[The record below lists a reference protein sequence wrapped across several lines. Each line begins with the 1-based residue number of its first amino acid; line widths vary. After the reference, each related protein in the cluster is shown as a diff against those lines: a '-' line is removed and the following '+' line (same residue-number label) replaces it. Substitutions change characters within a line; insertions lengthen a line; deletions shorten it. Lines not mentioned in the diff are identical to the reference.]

1 MAGVSKREQLLAAAA
16 EVFNET
22 GYHSARVEDIAT
34 RAGIGKGTVY
44 EYFDSKRQLFEESIF
59 YVLEK
64 YLRETMEGA
73 DAIPDP
79 VGKLRGVISMQA
91 SLMDRNRNIASLL
104 VKNTVDVH
112 REMLDRLIDFRERVL
127 DFIAGIIDQGIKKG
141 VFRPVDPR
149 LAAILF
155 MGMLQEA
162 ETICYIGSRIS
173 SRTIDAMMDYMIN
186 GIGK

>member
-1 MAGVSKREQLLAAAA
+1 
-16 EVFNET
+16 
-22 GYHSARVEDIAT
+22 
-34 RAGIGKGTVY
+34 
-44 EYFDSKRQLFEESIF
+44 
-59 YVLEK
+59 
-64 YLRETMEGA
+64 MEGA

-91 SLMDRNRNIASLL
+91 SLMDRNRVIASLL

-112 REMLDRLIDFRERVL
+112 KEMLDRLIDFRERVL
-127 DFIAGIIDQGIKKG
+127 DFIAGIIDEGIKKG

-155 MGMLQEA
+155 MGMLLEA

>member
-1 MAGVSKREQLLAAAA
+1 MAEISKREQILAAAA

-73 DAIPDP
+73 NAIPDP
-79 VGKLRGVISMQA
+79 VGKLRGVISLQA

-104 VKNTVDVH
+104 MKNNVDVH

-127 DFIAGIIDQGIKKG
+127 DFIAGIIDQGIKEG

-155 MGMLQEA
+155 MGLMQEA

-173 SRTIDAMMDYMIN
+173 SRTIDTMMDYMMN